1 MNASDAALVL
11 KLYQHDYIQVLV
23 ATYDLCW
30 TLHLPA
36 HLVIVMGMFAFTT
49 TSIFNYYLSFTMY
62 YEQHLDSHHHHHVLS
77 RLDTCYYDGRD
88 HRYVDYSIND
98 LLQMIGFAA
107 TPGKYANGKVLVYCH
122 TSRKAYLNKF
132 LFEPLPIES
141 SFHHHLADPLNAAIA
156 SKTVTSMQDVME
168 WLTWFFFYRRLP
180 QNPVYYS
187 LTGVSDEQVSEY
199 VSMLT
204 ENAVDELSK
213 AGAVEMSEE
222 GELAPLN
229 LGVLSSHL
237 YIRCS
242 TTELFARS
250 VTAKAKRR
258 GLLQILASAS
268 EFEDVSE

>member
-1 MNASDAALVL
+1 
-11 KLYQHDYIQVLV
+11 
-23 ATYDLCW
+23 
-30 TLHLPA
+30 
-36 HLVIVMGMFAFTT
+36 
-49 TSIFNYYLSFTMY
+49 MY
-62 YEQHLDSHHHHHVLS
+62 YEQHLDSHHHHHHVLS